1 MMVRI
6 IKMKARMI
14 RAFTFANE
22 TRGRVSSVFIPPDA
36 AAAGGS
42 VTTHGLG
49 CQGWDLQAMSSMAS
63 PMRSQTARWSST
75 TKARAMEFARHK
87 AEVQGCDRQ
96 GAHWTGRSDSPHR
109 PEGGVGLLPCR
120 VVRSEPCPGRK
131 RSGTSYL
138 CVVTS

>member
-22 TRGRVSSVFIPPDA
+22 TGGRVSSVFMPPGA

-49 CQGWDLQAMSSMAS
+49 CQG
-63 PMRSQTARWSST
+63 
-75 TKARAMEFARHK
+75 
-87 AEVQGCDRQ
+87 
-96 GAHWTGRSDSPHR
+96 
-109 PEGGVGLLPCR
+109 
-120 VVRSEPCPGRK
+120 
-131 RSGTSYL
+131 
-138 CVVTS
+138 

>member
-1 MMVRI
+1 MVRI

-22 TRGRVSSVFIPPDA
+22 TGGRVSSVFMPPDA

-75 TKARAMEFARHK
+75 TKARGNGVRTS
-87 AEVQGCDRQ
+87 Q
-96 GAHWTGRSDSPHR
+96 GRSPRVR
-109 PEGGVGLLPCR
+109 PAGSTLDGPQ
-120 VVRSEPCPGRK
+120 
-131 RSGTSYL
+131 
-138 CVVTS
+138 